1 MAGPSNVPTELN
13 ETACGDDMGRCI
25 ATDLPPWAIYS
36 VYCLPSEGILYSHI
50 CSVTLR
56 HI

>member
-1 MAGPSNVPTELN
+1 MTGPSNFSTGLN
-13 ETACGDDMGRCI
+13 ETACGDDMGRWI
-25 ATDLPPWAIYS
+25 ATDVLPWAIYS

-56 HI
+56 HT

>member
-1 MAGPSNVPTELN
+1 MTGSSNFSTALN
-13 ETACGDDMGRCI
+13 ETACGDDMDRCI
-25 ATDLPPWAIYS
+25 ATEAPPWAIYS

-56 HI
+56 HT